1 MSLVLTGLTG
11 GATEWMFAV
20 AHLVHADAVVLA
32 RRITLLSVG
41 QTLLNASLSDDLLP
55 SSCDWI
61 TTAQI
66 C

>member
-1 MSLVLTGLTG
+1 MSVVLTCLTG
-11 GATEWMFAV
+11 GPSKWMFAMT
-20 AHLVHADAVVLA
+20 HLVHADAVVLA